1 MVNHVSVLL
10 AQTFSRITAGYPPP
24 AATPMPGGQSGNILS
39 EIPWGLIIIVIIAG
53 FIMGAIRKN
62 NPNHITINA
71 CAPLINE
78 EKMEKEKRKIAEEEA
93 SRGKPT

>member
-1 MVNHVSVLL
+1 MVNHVSIFL
-10 AQTFSRITAGYPPP
+10 AQVFSSITAGSPPP
-24 AATPMPGGQSGNILS
+24 AATPMPAGQTGNILS

-71 CAPLINE
+71 CAPLIDE
-78 EKMEKEKRKIAEEEA
+78 DKMEKEKKMIAEEEA
-93 SRGKPT
+93 GRGKPG

>member
-1 MVNHVSVLL
+1 MVNHVSIFFDMVI
-10 AQTFSRITAGYPPP
+10 SRVTAGSPPP
-24 AATPMPGGQSGNILS
+24 AATPIPAGQTGNILS

-71 CAPLINE
+71 CAPLIDE
-78 EKMEKEKRKIAEEEA
+78 EKMEKEKRMIAEEEA
-93 SRGKPT
+93 GRGKPS